1 MKNLASPPLGEP
13 VYAALTGGRLRLRH
27 LQCFMAIVRLGRLSS
42 AAEALSVTQPAVTK
56 TLNELEEIL
65 GVILLER
72 GRKGVALT
80 PQGQVFLRHATAAAE
95 ALEQAVAS
103 VAHVPGEAPL
113 RIGVLPTVAAAVLAP
128 ALRRMRA
135 VHPDVPAQVSTGSNL
150 ELLTRL
156 RRHELDL
163 VVGRVSDP
171 QEMTGLSFEYLYAEP
186 LAIVVRPGHPLAARR
201 RPGMAEVAAC
211 GLIVPPAGTMIRHG
225 AESLLAAAGVARP
238 RIAVETLSVSLAR
251 SVVAASDEVW
261 FTALSAV
268 EPDLANGALI
278 RLRLETA
285 GTEEPVGVLVRP
297 DATQGAALQA
307 LLAALRE
314 LAAARQQ
321 PQPMV

>member
-1 MKNLASPPLGEP
+1 MPSVPVEPLP
-13 VYAALTGGRLRLRH
+13 ATYANSRLRLRH
-27 LQCFMAIVRLGRLSS
+27 LQCFLAIVRLGRLSS

-56 TLNELEEIL
+56 TLNELEDIL

-80 PQGQVFLRHATAAAE
+80 PQGQIFLRHATAASE
-95 ALEQAVAS
+95 ALERAVAS
-103 VAHVPGEAPL
+103 VAHERGAPPL

-128 ALRRMRA
+128 ALRRMHSQ
-135 VHPDVPAQVSTGSNL
+135 HPDASAQVATGSNL

-186 LAIVVRPGHPLAARR
+186 LAVVVRPGHPLAARR

-211 GLIVPPAGTMIRHG
+211 GLVVPPAGTMIRHG
-225 AESLLAAAGVARP
+225 AESLWTAAGVARP
-238 RIAVETLSVSLAR
+238 HVVVETLSVSLAR
-251 SVVAASDEVW
+251 SVVTAGDEVW
-261 FTALSAV
+261 ITALSAV
-268 EPDLANGALI
+268 EPDLATGTLV
-278 RLRLETA
+278 RLRMATA
-285 GTEEPVGVLVRP
+285 GTEEPVGVLVRA
-297 DATQGAALQA
+297 DAAQGPALQA

-321 PQPMV
+321 PSAAV